1 MSGRLFVVS
10 APSGAGK
17 TSLVQSLVQG
27 DDSLMLSVS
36 HTTRPK
42 RAAET
47 DGTHYHFV
55 GASTFAAM
63 REAGEF
69 LECASVYGHCYGT
82 SRRLTLAA
90 VAAGRDVILE
100 IDWQGAAQ
108 VRACWR
114 DPVSI
119 FVLPPSRHALRQRL
133 TNRGQGW
140 TGSDLYENRRGL
152 GGSVALSR
160 IRSLGRQRRLQRS
173 TAYLAPDR
181 RSDATWRVVAGAGSF
196 GVVARTVVHALA
208 ALYAR
213 Y

>member
-82 SRRLTLAA
+82 SRRLTMAA

-133 TNRGQGW
+133 TNRGQDGPEVIS
-140 TGSDLYENRRGL
+140 TRTAEALADLSHYREFDHLVVNDDFNVALRTLRQIVAATRRGEL
-152 GGSVALSR
+152 LPAQDHSALLR
-160 IRSLGRQRRLQRS
+160 ELLS
-173 TAYLAPDR
+173 TP
-181 RSDATWRVVAGAGSF
+181 
-196 GVVARTVVHALA
+196 
-208 ALYAR
+208 
-213 Y
+213 

>member
-17 TSLVQSLVQG
+17 TSLVQSLVKG

-69 LECASVYGHCYGT
+69 LECASVYGHSYGT
-82 SRRLTLAA
+82 SRRLTMAA
-90 VAAGRDVILE
+90 MAAGRDVILE

-108 VRACWR
+108 VRACWP
-114 DPVSI
+114 DPVTI
-119 FVLPPSRHALRQRL
+119 FVLPPSRRALRQRL
-133 TNRGQGW
+133 TNRAQDGPEVIS
-140 TGSDLYENRRGL
+140 TRTAEALADLSHYCEFDHLLVNDDFGAALGDLRQIVAATRRGESL
-152 GGSVALSR
+152 PAEDHSALLRELLSM
-160 IRSLGRQRRLQRS
+160 
-173 TAYLAPDR
+173 P
-181 RSDATWRVVAGAGSF
+181 
-196 GVVARTVVHALA
+196 
-208 ALYAR
+208 
-213 Y
+213 

>member
-55 GASTFAAM
+55 GASRFAAM

-82 SRRLTLAA
+82 SRRLTMAA

-133 TNRGQGW
+133 TNRGQDGPEVIS
-140 TGSDLYENRRGL
+140 TRTAEALADLSHYREFDHLVVNDDFNVALRTLRQIVAATRRGEL
-152 GGSVALSR
+152 LPAQDHSALLR
-160 IRSLGRQRRLQRS
+160 ELLS
-173 TAYLAPDR
+173 TP
-181 RSDATWRVVAGAGSF
+181 
-196 GVVARTVVHALA
+196 
-208 ALYAR
+208 
-213 Y
+213 

>member
-1 MSGRLFVVS
+1 
-10 APSGAGK
+10 
-17 TSLVQSLVQG
+17 
-27 DDSLMLSVS
+27 
-36 HTTRPK
+36 
-42 RAAET
+42 
-47 DGTHYHFV
+47 
-55 GASTFAAM
+55 M

-82 SRRLTLAA
+82 SRRLTMAA

-133 TNRGQGW
+133 TNRGQDGPEVIS
-140 TGSDLYENRRGL
+140 TRTAEALADLSHYREFDHL
-152 GGSVALSR
+152 VVK
-160 IRSLGRQRRLQRS
+160 RRLQRS
-173 TAYLAPDR
+173 TAYLEPDR
-181 RSDATWRVVAGAGSF
+181 CGDATWRGVAGAGSF

>member
-17 TSLVQSLVQG
+17 TSLVQALVQG

-55 GASTFAAM
+55 GACTFAAM

-82 SRRLTLAA
+82 SRRLTMAA

-133 TNRGQGW
+133 TNRGQDGPEVIS
-140 TGSDLYENRRGL
+140 TRTAEALADLSHYREFDHLVVNDDFNVALRTLRQIVAATRRGEL
-152 GGSVALSR
+152 LPAQDHSALLR
-160 IRSLGRQRRLQRS
+160 ELLS
-173 TAYLAPDR
+173 TP
-181 RSDATWRVVAGAGSF
+181 
-196 GVVARTVVHALA
+196 
-208 ALYAR
+208 
-213 Y
+213 

>member
-55 GASTFAAM
+55 GTSTFAAM

-82 SRRLTLAA
+82 SRHLTMAA

-133 TNRGQGW
+133 TKRGQDGPEVIS
-140 TGSDLYENRRGL
+140 TRTAEALADLSHYREFDHLVVNDDFNVALRTLRQIVAATRRGEL
-152 GGSVALSR
+152 LPAQDHSALLR
-160 IRSLGRQRRLQRS
+160 ELLS
-173 TAYLAPDR
+173 TP
-181 RSDATWRVVAGAGSF
+181 
-196 GVVARTVVHALA
+196 
-208 ALYAR
+208 
-213 Y
+213 

>member
-36 HTTRPK
+36 HTTRPR

-82 SRRLTLAA
+82 SRRLTMAA

-133 TNRGQGW
+133 TNRGQDGPEVIS
-140 TGSDLYENRRGL
+140 TRTAEALADLSHYREFDHLVVNDDFNVALRTLRQIVVATRRGEL
-152 GGSVALSR
+152 LPAQDHSALLR
-160 IRSLGRQRRLQRS
+160 ELLS
-173 TAYLAPDR
+173 TP
-181 RSDATWRVVAGAGSF
+181 
-196 GVVARTVVHALA
+196 
-208 ALYAR
+208 
-213 Y
+213 

>member
-42 RAAET
+42 RAAES

-55 GASTFAAM
+55 GACTFAAM

-82 SRRLTLAA
+82 SRRLTMAA

-133 TNRGQGW
+133 TNRGQDGPEVIS
-140 TGSDLYENRRGL
+140 TRTAEALADLSHYREFDHLVVNDDFNVALRTLRQIVVATRRGEL
-152 GGSVALSR
+152 LPAQDHSALLR
-160 IRSLGRQRRLQRS
+160 ELLS
-173 TAYLAPDR
+173 TP
-181 RSDATWRVVAGAGSF
+181 
-196 GVVARTVVHALA
+196 
-208 ALYAR
+208 
-213 Y
+213 

>member
-42 RAAET
+42 RAAES

-55 GASTFAAM
+55 GANTFAAM

-82 SRRLTLAA
+82 SRRLTMAA

-133 TNRGQGW
+133 TNRGQDGPEVIS
-140 TGSDLYENRRGL
+140 TRTAEALADLSHYREFDHLVVNDDFNVALRTLRQIVAATRRGEL
-152 GGSVALSR
+152 LPAQDHSALLR
-160 IRSLGRQRRLQRS
+160 ELLS
-173 TAYLAPDR
+173 TP
-181 RSDATWRVVAGAGSF
+181 
-196 GVVARTVVHALA
+196 
-208 ALYAR
+208 
-213 Y
+213 